1 MAKTKMICP
10 FSKQVCRE
18 CPQYRGRHYYLCY
31 KANYRGHMGESRMNV
46 EPKLWS
52 QTNKTFEMPGLLPPS
67 PKWLILNEYVERK
80 ER

>member
-1 MAKTKMICP
+1 
-10 FSKQVCRE
+10 
-18 CPQYRGRHYYLCY
+18 
-31 KANYRGHMGESRMNV
+31 MGESRMNV

-52 QTNKTFEMPGLLPPS
+52 QINKTFEMPGLIPPS